1 MGYKPIGVPSGF
13 CSGHGILLPAFI
25 HPKVGAPIPVP
36 MITKNTSCAWLP
48 ISTTPV
54 VPIKGKVLI
63 EKQPPLVQGDV
74 LIPHPAIG
82 TNLVKI
88 PCKGGLCPVP
98 FGCQVLSIED
108 IVGAGTGHVRVVT
121 PWAIPMAGGP
131 PTVLVTGI
139 PIARVGDALGTGV
152 PGKAPCLS
160 RIATGT
166 WTVFTS

>member
-1 MGYKPIGVPSGF
+1 M
-13 CSGHGILLPAFI
+13 LPAFI

-36 MITKNTSCAWLP
+36 MIAKNTSCAWLP

-98 FGCQVLSIED
+98 FGCKVLSIED

-166 WTVFTS
+166 WTVFTC

>member
-36 MITKNTSCAWLP
+36 MILKNESCAWLP

-166 WTVFTS
+166 WTVFTC